1 MTIGVEGIYLGWPS
15 FPHCTTEGLWLP
27 HDIWGSLRVR
37 SPLHCPSAAPQGGGS
52 VSDVGPG
59 PWGRSPGTEN
69 RGSLL
74 RWATGILG
82 LVLPKFS
89 PEPEGDST
97 ALGVPCSRPGCE
109 MPGHLCPPPTPLLPV
124 LKLMSR
130 PLSTCLEQRETPEAQ
145 RVTPALPSP
154 KLRAPVWAT
163 QGPWREGWGGGR
175 PLGVG
180 IWARRARRAW
190 GGGCEDPWASEFQFS
205 ESQQGNLRS

>member
-1 MTIGVEGIYLGWPS
+1 MWDQDRGGEVRAQKTEAPS
-15 FPHCTTEGLWLP
+15 
-27 HDIWGSLRVR
+27 
-37 SPLHCPSAAPQGGGS
+37 SAGPQGSWGLCS
-52 VSDVGPG
+52 PSSHQSRRETAR
-59 PWGRSPGTEN
+59 PWGCPAVDQGVKC
-69 RGSLL
+69 
-74 RWATGILG
+74 
-82 LVLPKFS
+82 LVIC
-89 PEPEGDST
+89 
-97 ALGVPCSRPGCE
+97 V
-109 MPGHLCPPPTPLLPV
+109 PPPTPLLPV